1 MRKFLFTLLL
11 LLSTV
16 GSRAQKFYVDSIYYN
31 ITSAEELTVSV
42 RGRSN
47 MFFDFPQG
55 FPHSHKVRFSS
66 PYNVVIP
73 ESVIYEGKTYRV
85 VAIDDNAFQQ
95 LADSLLSIIIPK
107 SVTKIGSEIMYKSD
121 SIFIGGTTA
130 LDSLVT
136 SGTTFTR
143 IVVGNL
149 FSSRNTLE
157 RIVIDADNP
166 VYDSRNNCNA
176 IIETASNTLISGCK
190 NTVIPNSV
198 TSIGDYAFAN
208 CGTLYFITIPNS
220 VTSIGEF
227 AFARCNVLASITI
240 PNSVTRINGSAFSH
254 CAALGRIVVDAAN
267 PVYDSRDNCNAIIK
281 TASNTLIRGCK
292 NTIIP
297 NSVSKIGRGAYYC
310 CDSLISVTIPNS
322 IAFIDSLAFFGCREL
337 KDVYCFAER
346 VPTTG
351 EYVFQDVNLFSATLH
366 VPAASL
372 KDYRR
377 TAPWSNFGKIV
388 AMKNSKDRAKKVLRK

>member
-42 RGRSN
+42 RGRPN
-47 MFFDFPQG
+47 MFFD

-95 LADSLLSIIIPK
+95 PADSLLSIIIPK
-107 SVTKIGSEIMYKSD
+107 SVTKIGREIMYKSD
-121 SIFIGGTTA
+121 SIFIGDTTA
-130 LDSLVT
+130 LDRLVT
-136 SGTTFTR
+136 SGPTFTR
-143 IVVGNL
+143 IVGNL
-149 FSSRNTLE
+149 FSSKNTLE

-240 PNSVTRINGSAFSH
+240 PNSVAYINRSALVGCSV
-254 CAALGRIVVDAAN
+254 LERIVVDSGN
-267 PVYDSRDNCNAIIK
+267 SVYDSRDNCNAIIE
-281 TASNTLIRGCK
+281 TSSNTLIRGCK

-297 NSVSKIGRGAYYC
+297 NSVSKIGKGAYFR

-322 IAFIDSLAFFGCREL
+322 IAFIDSLAFFGCWEL
-337 KDVYCFAER
+337 KDVYCSAER
-346 VPTTG
+346 VPMTG
-351 EYVFQDVNLFSATLH
+351 EYVFQDVNLSSATLH

-388 AMKNSKDRAKKVLRK
+388 AMKNSKGRAKKVLRR

>member
-1 MRKFLFTLLL
+1 MKKLLFILFLLL
-11 LLSTV
+11 TSV
-16 GSRAQKFYVDSIYYN
+16 GVWAQVFVVDNIAYN

-42 RGRSN
+42 LERQN
-47 MFFDFPQG
+47 VLFDLSVPEIRYSG
-55 FPHSHKVRFSS
+55 

-73 ESVIYEGKTYRV
+73 ETVTYEGKIYRV
-85 VAIDDNAFQQ
+85 VAIDDNAFSQP
-95 LADSLLSIIIPK
+95 ADSLFSIIIPK
-107 SVTKIGSEIMYKSD
+107 SVT
-121 SIFIGGTTA
+121 SIKDNA
-130 LDSLVT
+130 LSNCSSMT
-136 SGTTFTR
+136 S
-143 IVVGNL
+143 
-149 FSSRNTLE
+149 
-157 RIVIDADNP
+157 
-166 VYDSRNNCNA
+166 
-176 IIETASNTLISGCK
+176 
-190 NTVIPNSV
+190 
-198 TSIGDYAFAN
+198 
-208 CGTLYFITIPNS
+208 ITIPNS
-220 VTSIGEF
+220 VTSIGDF
-227 AFARCNVLASITI
+227 AFCNCDMLASITI

-351 EYVFQDVNLFSATLH
+351 EYVFQDVNLSSATLH

-388 AMKNSKDRAKKVLRK
+388 AMKNSKGRAKKVLRK